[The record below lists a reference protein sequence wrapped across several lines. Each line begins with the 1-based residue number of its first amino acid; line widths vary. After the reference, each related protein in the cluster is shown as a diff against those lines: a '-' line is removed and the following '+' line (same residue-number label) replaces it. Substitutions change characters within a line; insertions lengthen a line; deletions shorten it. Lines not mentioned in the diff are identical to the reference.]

1 MSVASRLL
9 STWIAAVC
17 VTVAYHSGGGADDP
31 AEPPR
36 APSHEDASPP
46 LTKGAATGFEVETR
60 LLDALKDARFDAKNL
75 RPGLA
80 ALDGHWRKMRAPWI
94 DFTGS
99 AARAAQ
105 SFAVLT
111 SQSEDEAVIPIGS
124 GEVWKPDA
132 KKWNMSE
139 GSFDERDAIF
149 APTPSRIAYDLT
161 IPPDARLTFSM
172 AVENAAAPTTFA
184 VTVKDARGA
193 VREIFSQKVPAH
205 STKKWL
211 DAKVDLSDLAGQA
224 VELSLSTSMEP
235 PPGRPEAFSL
245 ALWGDPLVVAST
257 KTRVPY
263 NVLWIV
269 IDALRADAVQSFR
282 DDADDTAKRSARFP
296 PLGAL
301 LPKVPGLTPNLDA
314 LAARGVRFIHAYS
327 AATWTRPGTVGM
339 LGGARSPEL
348 GLDSLRWQLPDEEA
362 SRFYASDL
370 PLLPLLLRRQGAEAV
385 GFVNNYFMV
394 GYAAVGA
401 DLGFQRIADYR
412 YRTLD
417 TREITTNTLD
427 WLEHHK
433 DDRFFLFCNYNS
445 PHEPLDPPPRFRS
458 KVPPPPAG
466 PTDDMA
472 ARYLGEVGKDD
483 EAVGQLMQ
491 ALDDLK
497 LRDKTLVVVTA
508 DHAETLSEAHDGI
521 TALDHMKV
529 RYHHSQGNF
538 EETTHIPVLL
548 SLPGKLPE
556 GKVVKARARNIDLAP
571 TVLDLE
577 GMDPS
582 PKMTGAS
589 LVPLVRGETEP
600 SERVVVIDGRGT
612 RAILV
617 DNYRFVVRDP
627 VAQKTIYPDKE
638 VVIPEELYD
647 LASDP
652 GERHNLAKSMPD
664 KVAEMRARLEAAQK
678 NAPVTGALKNA
689 PTAASA
695 AGGAPGS
702 PTGPSAGAS
711 PHAVSLRFAGGGS
724 PHRVSGAI
732 FTDGAALHVIP
743 VGLAA
748 EVVRARDTRVEIA
761 FTTPKDAV
769 AGLDLEIAPAAA
781 SVHWELFLDDEPWPA
796 DRVYGGAFGLSAP
809 ALRGGI
815 VSEQARTAAFGA
827 EPPFVDPAR
836 DFGLFVTRESSREPE
851 AFERGKGGAGDEMR
865 RLMREWGY
873 AHGPAQ
879 GTGGSQ

>member
-1 MSVASRLL
+1 MTWGVRLL
-9 STWIAAVC
+9 SAWLATICA
-17 VTVAYHSGGGADDP
+17 TVVYRSGGAADDRP
-31 AEPPR
+31 EPPR
-36 APSHEDASPP
+36 APSHDEAASGPS
-46 LTKGAATGFEVETR
+46 KGAPTGFEVQTR
-60 LLDALKDARFDAKNL
+60 LLDALKEARFDAKNL
-75 RPGLA
+75 RAGLY

-94 DFTGS
+94 DLSGPT
-99 AARAAQ
+99 ARAAQ

-111 SQSEDEAVIPIGS
+111 SQSEDEAVIAIGS

-149 APTPSRIAYDLT
+149 APSPSRIAYDVT

-172 AVENAAAPTTFA
+172 AVESAAAPTTFA

-193 VREIFSQKVPAH
+193 VRSLFSQIVAAH
-205 STKKWL
+205 STRKWL
-211 DAKVDLSDLAGQA
+211 DANIDLSDLAGQA
-224 VELSLSTSMEP
+224 VELTLTTAMEP
-235 PPGRPEAFSL
+235 PQGRPEAFSL
-245 ALWGDPLVVAST
+245 ALWGDPLVVTNT

-269 IDALRADAVQSFR
+269 IDAMRADTVQSFR
-282 DDADDTAKRSARFP
+282 DDAEDAAKRSARYP

-301 LPKVPGLTPNLDA
+301 LPRVAGLTPNLDA
-314 LAARGVRFIHAYS
+314 LAARGVRFTHAYS

-362 SRFYASDL
+362 TRFYASDP
-370 PLLPLLLRRQGAEAV
+370 PLLPLLLRKQGAQSV
-385 GFVNNYFMV
+385 GFVNNYFMI

-445 PHEPLDPPPRFRS
+445 PHEPLDPPPRFRAL
-458 KVPPPPAG
+458 VPPPPLG

-472 ARYLGEVGKDD
+472 ARYLAEVAKDD
-483 EAVGQLMQ
+483 EAVGKLMQ
-491 ALDDLK
+491 AIDDLK

-508 DHAETLSEAHDGI
+508 DHGETLSEAHDGI
-521 TALDHMKV
+521 SALDHMKV

-556 GKVVKARARNIDLAP
+556 GAVVTARARNIDLAP

-577 GMDPS
+577 GMDPN
-582 PKMTGAS
+582 PKMTGAT
-589 LVPLVRGETEP
+589 LLPLVRGESEAN
-600 SERVVVIDGRGT
+600 ERVVVIDGRGT
-612 RAILV
+612 RAILA
-617 DNYRFVVRDP
+617 DHYRFVVRDG
-627 VAQKTIYPDKE
+627 VAQKTMVGDKE
-638 VVIPEELYD
+638 VVVAEELYD
-647 LASDP
+647 LSTDP
-652 GERHNLAKSMPD
+652 GERHNLAKAMPD
-664 KVAEMRARLEAAQK
+664 KVLEMRARLDAAQK
-678 NAPVTGALKNA
+678 NAPVTGTSPSGAVTK
-689 PTAASA
+689 AASA
-695 AGGAPGS
+695 GDN
-702 PTGPSAGAS
+702 
-711 PHAVSLRFAGGGS
+711 HAISLRFAGGGGS
-724 PHRVSGAI
+724 HRVSGTI
-732 FTDGAALHVIP
+732 FTDGSSLRVTP
-743 VGLAA
+743 FGLAPD
-748 EVVRARDTRVEIA
+748 VVRGRDTRVEVA
-761 FTTPKDAV
+761 FATPTDAV
-769 AGLDLEIAPAAA
+769 TGLDLEVVPVTA
-781 SVHWELFLDDEPWPA
+781 SVRWELFLDDAPWPA
-796 DRVYGGAFGLSAP
+796 DRVYGGSFGLAAP

-815 VSEQARTAAFGA
+815 VGDDARALAFGA
-827 EPPFVDPAR
+827 EPPFVDPNH
-836 DFGLFVTRESSREPE
+836 DLGLFVTRESSREPE
-851 AFERGKGGAGDEMR
+851 AIERGRGGAGDEMR

-879 GTGGSQ
+879 GASGSQ